1 MAEETGAPERI
12 LVLGIGNILMKDEG
26 VGCRVV
32 EELYARYQF
41 PDNVAIEDSG
51 TMGMMILNL
60 LRQYDFVLVVD
71 AVDGTGHA
79 PGTVVRLAPEDIA
92 SSQVMHSLHDL
103 RFVDVLQA
111 AELIGVRPE
120 GHVVG
125 VQIEDMEPAELTIGL
140 SESVEAALDTALDAI
155 LTVLSERGIEATE
168 KDRGDWEGRA
178 PAGYEQDR
186 DGYSTGSV

>member
-1 MAEETGAPERI
+1 MAEETDLPREVDAAPEASSAPERI

-32 EELYARYQF
+32 EELWARYEF
-41 PDNVAIEDSG
+41 PANVDIDDSG

-71 AVDGTGHA
+71 AVNGTGY
-79 PGTVVRLAPEDIA
+79 PGGTVVRLSPEDIA
-92 SSQVMHSLHDL
+92 ANQVMHSLHDI

-111 AELIGVRPE
+111 AELIGIRPE

-125 VQIEDMEPAELTIGL
+125 IQVQDMEPVELTIGL
-140 SESVEAALDTALDAI
+140 SDEVEAALDTAIDAV
-155 LTVLSERGIEATE
+155 LTVLAERGIHATE
-168 KDRGDWEGRA
+168 K
-178 PAGYEQDR
+178 
-186 DGYSTGSV
+186 V